1 MGMFVVIGR
10 WLLAASLV
18 VWLTGCGGGSG
29 GSGDS
34 VAENPTPSE
43 PDPSTPE
50 EDGGDENDDG
60 DEGDGDGSTPP
71 EEAANEPPVASIQFP
86 LSGSRTTGASISVR
100 GTASDPDG
108 DAITSVTVN
117 GVLADTDDGF
127 ASWRVPSLSLP
138 AGTDTLEGLVQDAR
152 GEVSSFSLTVEQV
165 ENPGPALIAPHGLAF
180 DSANGEPR
188 LLVADDTS
196 TWGAGA
202 LLALELNDGPNLGR
216 RSVIGQKGDGNGID
230 FYQPVGVEL
239 DTAANRALVLD
250 FGALA
255 YGNGKVIAVDL
266 ATQAR
271 TLLLDGLNFPLS
283 LAFDAT
289 NNRALIGDSGN
300 ADKLLALDLDD
311 LASGTSTVVS
321 AGFPSSIDLDSGNPD
336 RALMVDGLVNVE
348 ALFDVDL
355 TAKSKTK
362 IATFADPDVV
372 AFDPAGG
379 GDLAVVTDGD
389 AFFSVNLNDGS
400 KTLLS
405 GTDSEGVII
414 GKGPRFRSIED
425 ILFDPTDPS
434 RLWVADGYLKKVYV
448 VDVNSGDRSV
458 LANSWGQGPN
468 FFAPTQV
475 ALLPGASAD
484 LSPSLVVLDDIRS
497 WSGSEFYRV
506 DLTPGSALGDRVLL
520 SGFDADNPNQ
530 IRGSGPELSWPE
542 DLVVE
547 ADGRM
552 LVLDGEDDEAVI
564 VAVDT
569 QSGDRSILSGKDAA
583 GDLIGAGPAFNGI
596 QSLALDAANNRLFAA
611 QRGALFAVD
620 LETGDRTLIS
630 AGAGEDPATDIGS
643 GPAFTAPLSLALD
656 ADNNRLLLLNGAY
669 SPGSGKLMSVGL
681 ATGDRVVIADS
692 VTGAGDVMQYPVS
705 VSLDAANNRVLMLD
719 ALSGKSAIVA
729 VDLDTGDRSV
739 ISGYDL
745 GPDGERNSGD
755 EQLFGGG
762 SPFNPE
768 ADLADAVLDAGQ
780 RILYVTDNASGS
792 LIAVDIDSGDRV
804 LVSGFAF

>member
-1 MGMFVVIGR
+1 MGISVEIGR
-10 WLLAASLV
+10 WLLAASLA

-50 EDGGDENDDG
+50 EDGGDENEDG

-71 EEAANEPPVASIQFP
+71 EEEANEPPVASIQFP
-86 LSGSRTTGASISVR
+86 LSGSRTTGAFISVR

-152 GEVSSFSLTVEQV
+152 GEVTSFSLTVEQV
-165 ENPGPALIAPHGLAF
+165 ENPGPALIAPRGLAF

-188 LLVADDTS
+188 LLVGDWTS
-196 TWGAGA
+196 TFGAGVLVA
-202 LLALELNDGPNLGR
+202 LDLNDGPNLGR

-230 FYQPVGVEL
+230 FYLPVGVEL

-250 FGALA
+250 NGSIA
-255 YGNGKVIAVDL
+255 YGKGRVIAVDL
-266 ATQAR
+266 ATQVR
-271 TLLLDGLNFPLS
+271 TTLLDGLSFPQS

-289 NNRALIGDSGN
+289 NNRALIGDSGST
-300 ADKLLALDLDD
+300 DKLLALDLDD
-311 LASGTSTVVS
+311 TASGTSPIVN

-336 RALMVDGLVNVE
+336 RALMVDGLVNVK

-362 IATFADPDVV
+362 IATFADPEVV

-405 GTDSEGVII
+405 GTDGEGVMI
-414 GKGPRFRSIED
+414 GKGPRFRAIED
-425 ILFDPTDPS
+425 MLFDPTEPS
-434 RLWVADGYLKKVYV
+434 RLWVIDGDLKKIYV
-448 VDVNSGDRSV
+448 MDVNTGGRSV
-458 LANSWGQGPN
+458 LANSLGHGPN
-468 FFAPTQV
+468 FFAPTEV
-475 ALLPGASAD
+475 ALQPGTSAD
-484 LSPSLVVLDDIRS
+484 LLPSLVVLDDIRNR
-497 WSGSEFYRV
+497 SGNELYRV
-506 DLTPGSALGDRVLL
+506 DLAPGSTLGDRVLL
-520 SGFDADNPNQ
+520 SGFDAENPNQ
-530 IRGSGPELSWPE
+530 IRGSGPELISPE
-542 DLVVE
+542 DLAVE
-547 ADGRM
+547 ANGRM
-552 LVLDGEDDEAVI
+552 LVLDDETAI
-564 VAVDT
+564 VAVDA
-569 QSGDRSILSGKDAA
+569 QSGRRSILSGKDAA

-643 GPAFTAPLSLALD
+643 GPALTAPLSLALD
-656 ADNNRLLLLNGAY
+656 ADNNRLLLLNGSY
-669 SPGSGKLMSVGL
+669 YPGSGKLMSVDL
-681 ATGDRVVIADS
+681 ATGNRAVIADAD
-692 VTGAGDVMQYPVS
+692 TGAGDMPQNPVT
-705 VSLDAANNRVLMLD
+705 VSLDAANNRALVLD
-719 ALSGKSAIVA
+719 ALSGKPAIVA

-745 GPDGERNSGD
+745 GPDGERDSGD